1 MSEPIVFISHF
12 RVKAGQLDALRPYLR
27 EGSATLQADKPRTV
41 AFLAYIEDAGT
52 RASIVHVFP
61 DAEAMD
67 RHVEGSQERSRDA
80 YEFLQPDG
88 WEIYGTPG
96 AAALAMLQEG
106 AVAAGVSL
114 TVRPDYIGGFLR
126 LAQG

>member
-12 RVKAGQLDALRPYLR
+12 RVKAGQLDAFRPYLR

-41 AFLAYIEDAGT
+41 AFLAYIDEAGT
-52 RASIVHVFP
+52 QATIVHVFP
-61 DAEAMD
+61 DAEAVD
-67 RHVEGSQERSRDA
+67 RHVEGSGERSRDA

-88 WEIYGTPG
+88 WEIYGTPS

-114 TVRPDYIGGFLR
+114 AVRPDYIGGFLR